1 MMGDETGC
9 LYVARDWLLY
19 VSERQSYSG
28 LKNNAPALSISPR
41 GTWTV
46 THGSSETTGRV
57 FLHPPNVERSGHG
70 FGVIALWPLP
80 CTPLSMALYAA
91 TKNSVASISSPE
103 LLDCKAVQ
111 KLIALFPDLLKGHQQ
126 DWLAEAIG
134 SIEVHVTAITKDLRP
149 PDTRAMGLATLL
161 RRNFPSQGNLGDHAQ
176 KLGLSKERLRHVF
189 VHSFNLRISQYIA
202 WLKLHATLTYACSSL
217 SKPTVTEAALAGEF
231 FDAAHLANA
240 TSRMFATRPSETLA
254 ETFHFV
260 AVPDVG

>member
-1 MMGDETGC
+1 MMGGETGC

-231 FDAAHLANA
+231 FDAAHLANVS
-240 TSRMFATRPSETLA
+240 SRMFMTTRLLT
-254 ETFHFV
+254 
-260 AVPDVG
+260 G